1 VARDSQFCAG
11 GPTWGGGR
19 GLVMRPVLDDGPSS
33 GADRPGRLLASGVRL
48 RGRAL

>member
-19 GLVMRPVLDDGPSS
+19 GLVMVAGSGRRASP
-33 GADRPGRLLASGVRL
+33 GADGAGRLLASGVRL